1 MDLPVWQA
9 LYEELGPRGFVPI
22 AVAFDSAGERATA
35 QWIRAANPA
44 YPCLIDRRH
53 LVAELYD
60 MVNVP
65 TAVWID
71 EQGMI
76 VRPGEP
82 AGACDAFRRMDRKAL
97 TMPPDVIAE
106 LQANRHAYLG
116 AIRDWAANGAASRYA
131 LSAGEV
137 ARRMSTPGDDH
148 ARAAANFRLGEY
160 LHEKGHAKCARRYFE
175 EAVRLRPESWN
186 FRRQALALDEPSK
199 AAGPEFWSAIDAL
212 GERSYYPPIKDIQS

>member
-22 AVAFDSAGERATA
+22 AVAFDSAGESAA
-35 QWIRAANPA
+35 GQWIRAANPA

-65 TAVWID
+65 SAVWID
-71 EQGMI
+71 EQGTI
-76 VRPGEP
+76 VRPSEV

-106 LQANRHAYLG
+106 LQERRNAYLG
-116 AIRDWAANGAASRYA
+116 AIRDWVANGAASRYA
-131 LSAGEV
+131 LSADEV
-137 ARRMSTPGDDH
+137 TRRMSTPGDDQV
-148 ARAAANFRLGEY
+148 RAATNFRMGEY
-160 LHEKGHAKCARRYFE
+160 LQEKGHAQSARRYFD

-186 FRRQALALDEPSK
+186 FRRQAWALEDPSK
-199 AAGPEFWSAIDAL
+199 AAGPEFWSAVDEL
-212 GERSYYPPIKDIQS
+212 GERSYYPQSRDI

>member
-9 LYEELGPRGFVPI
+9 LYQELKPRGFVPI
-22 AVAFDSAGERATA
+22 AVAFDSAGERAAA

-71 EQGMI
+71 EQGRI

-82 AGACDAFRRMDRKAL
+82 AGVCDAFRRMNREAL
-97 TMPPDVIAE
+97 TMPPDVAAE
-106 LQANRHAYLG
+106 LMAHRNAYLD
-116 AIRDWAANGAASRYA
+116 AIRDWVANGAASRYA
-131 LSAGEV
+131 LSADQ
-137 ARRMSTPGDDH
+137 ATRRMSTPDD
-148 ARAAANFRLGEY
+148 AQVRAAANFALGEY
-160 LHEKGHAKCARRYFE
+160 FHERGHPRCARRYFD

-186 FRRQALALDEPSK
+186 FRRQAWALEDPSK
-199 AAGPEFWSAIDAL
+199 AAGPEFWSAVDEL
-212 GERSYYPPIKDIQS
+212 GPRSYYPPLQDI